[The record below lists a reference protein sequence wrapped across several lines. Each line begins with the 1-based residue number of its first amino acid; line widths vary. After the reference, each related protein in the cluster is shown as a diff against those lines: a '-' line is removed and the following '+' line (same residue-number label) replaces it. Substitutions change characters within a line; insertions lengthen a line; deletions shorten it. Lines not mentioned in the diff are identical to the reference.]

1 MALQLVQVGMGLHG
15 QDWGREAIPAVPEV
29 SLTAR
34 VDLDAVML
42 AQAEASLAPGPL
54 HLGSL
59 DEALRQV
66 PCDAV
71 LVTASLPGHGP
82 VVRAALEAGKHVLC
96 EKPFVR
102 TPEEAAELAALARRN
117 GLLLMVSQNY
127 RHFPEPLLAAELVAS
142 GRYGALRSVAID
154 FRRCALY
161 GTGHR
166 HFDLPNP
173 LLMDMSIHHFD
184 LLRMITGDEPLE
196 LSTRS
201 WRTGSSTFKDDAAA
215 YITMVMRSGV
225 VVSYRGSWI
234 SHTPMTSWTGTW
246 SMGFDDAEVTWS
258 GRHDAWSVRPEH
270 TMVVSQRAG
279 APEPLP
285 VPPLETLDAAGVL
298 RAFAQAARTGERPP
312 WLSTAEDNI
321 GTLALTLAAI
331 RSASEGGRPVRPE
344 RPAMA
349 AA

>member
-1 MALQLVQVGMGLHG
+1 VSLQLVQVGLGLHG

-29 SLTAR
+29 TLAAR
-34 VDLDAVML
+34 VDPDAVML
-42 AQAEASLAPGPL
+42 AQAQAGLAAGPL

-59 DEALRQV
+59 QEALRQV

-71 LVTASLPGHGP
+71 LVTTSLPGHGP

-102 TPEEAAELAALARRN
+102 TPEEAAALAALARRQ
-117 GLLLMVSQNY
+117 GLLLMVSHNY
-127 RHFPEPLLAAELVAS
+127 RHFPEPLLAAGLVAS
-142 GRYGALRSVAID
+142 GRYGALRSIAVD

-166 HFDLPNP
+166 HFDLADP

-184 LLRMITGDEPLE
+184 LLRMITQDEPLE
-196 LSTRS
+196 LSART
-201 WRTGSSTFKDDAAA
+201 WRTLSSSFKGDAAG
-215 YITMVMRSGV
+215 YVTMLMRSGV

-234 SHTPMTSWTGTW
+234 SHMPMTSWTGIW

-258 GRHDAWSVRPEH
+258 GRHDTWSVRPEH
-270 TMVVSQRAG
+270 NVVVSRKAG

-285 VPPLETLDAAGVL
+285 APPLETLDAAGAL
-298 RAFAQAARTGERPP
+298 SAFARAVETGERPG
-312 WLSTAEDNI
+312 WLSTGEDNI

-331 RSASEGGRPVRPE
+331 RSAGEAGRPVRPE
-344 RPAMA
+344 LPSIDA
-349 AA
+349 A